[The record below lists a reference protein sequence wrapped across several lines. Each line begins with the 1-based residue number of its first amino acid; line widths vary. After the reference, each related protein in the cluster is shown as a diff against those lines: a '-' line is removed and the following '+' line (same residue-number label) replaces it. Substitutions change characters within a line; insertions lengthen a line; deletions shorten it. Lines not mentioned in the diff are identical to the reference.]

1 MALKW
6 FRRGKQTEPAA
17 PLDDQRPAPHAS
29 GPRQMRVP
37 LRIRGLL
44 LLNLQPSDGTAQI
57 EAAPPLGSR
66 DAVMRAVE
74 AAAPGIRF
82 SNGRGELR
90 GDDHALAIDLGG
102 DDPVRA
108 AVASAEG
115 DAGVEMLRT
124 LLERARWRAYAA
136 KAGVFIEPDALD
148 LFALPDTSSPAQRP

>member
-6 FRRGKQTEPAA
+6 FRRAKQPEPA
-17 PLDDQRPAPHAS
+17 PPPEDQRPPRAVS
-29 GPRQMRVP
+29 GQRQERVP

-44 LLNLQPSDGTAQI
+44 LLNLQPSDGTEQI
-57 EAAPPLGSR
+57 ETAPPLGSR
-66 DAVMRAVE
+66 DAVMRTVE

-115 DAGVEMLRT
+115 DAGVEMLRAV
-124 LLERARWRAYAA
+124 LERGHWRAYAA

-148 LFALPDTSSPAQRP
+148 LFAMPDVSPPARRP